1 MRMCCTVTSN
11 ALHKFKTPSSRA
23 AVVRLLGYA
32 MRGSAPF
39 GLVKGEFT
47 GNMYN
52 CGLYGSARGFICNS
66 ARRARWY
73 SHSMSGN

>member
-32 MRGSAPF
+32 MRGSALDHF
-39 GLVKGEFT
+39 HD
-47 GNMYN
+47 
-52 CGLYGSARGFICNS
+52 
-66 ARRARWY
+66 
-73 SHSMSGN
+73 HSIR